1 MAVQEHRG
9 QRPEAERAI
18 LSVRNLTTV
27 FYTEKETIRA
37 VEGISF
43 DLLPGETIG
52 IVGESG
58 SGKTVTA
65 KSLMR
70 LIKPPGQ
77 ILDGSS
83 IRFHHLETV
92 RDFAARFSKRT
103 VNVTALEEQRDPQ
116 DLMDSKRIDASPEM
130 FGYDDPGKV
139 ELADLLTAGYGEEL
153 GLIDDDDCIFVT
165 DGEPSSPESIRDG
178 FIEITRLS
186 GKPQRLMRGGRLAM
200 VFQDPLTSL
209 NPVYTVGNQLKEA
222 LRIHQKLRGEK
233 ATREAARLLE
243 AVGIPDARRR
253 VTEYPHQFSGGMR
266 QRVVIAMALACDP
279 EILICDEPTTALDVT
294 IQAQI
299 LEYLEMIQEE
309 ENLSIIFITH
319 DMGVIAE
326 ISERVNVMYA
336 GEIVET
342 ADAKALFATPKHPY
356 TDGLLQSIPGNQTGE
371 RLRTIEGNVPT
382 PNEVPTSCRFAPRCP
397 KVFQD
402 CHEVHP
408 TLVQVDDDEDDHVAA
423 CLLYP
428 EQMSRIE
435 AVDHHKVI
443 EERRRR
449 DRR

>member
-1 MAVQEHRG
+1 MAHQELRK
-9 QRPEAERAI
+9 QRIETEGPI

-70 LIKPPGQ
+70 LIKSPGQ

-92 RDFAARFSKRT
+92 RDFAKRFSGRT
-103 VNVTALEEQRDPQ
+103 VDVSALEEQHDSR
-116 DLMDSKRIDASPEM
+116 DLMDSERIDVTPEM
-130 FGYDDPGKV
+130 LGYEDPREVG
-139 ELADLLTAGYGEEL
+139 LADLLAAGYGEEL
-153 GLIDDDDCIFVT
+153 GLIDEDDCIFVT
-165 DGEPSSPESIRDG
+165 EGKRATPESIQSG
-178 FIEITRLS
+178 FVEITRLS

-222 LRIHQKLRGEK
+222 LRIHQNLRGEK

-266 QRVVIAMALACDP
+266 QRVVIAMALACKP
-279 EILICDEPTTALDVT
+279 EVLICDEPTTALDVT

-299 LEYLEMIQEE
+299 LDYLERIQEE
-309 ENLSIIFITH
+309 EDLSIIFITH

-326 ISERVNVMYA
+326 VSDRVNVMYA

-342 ADAKALFATPKHPY
+342 ADVDALFASPKHPY
-356 TDGLLQSIPGNQTGE
+356 TDGLLESIPGNQTGD

-382 PNEVPTSCRFAPRCP
+382 SNKVPTSCRFAPRCP
-397 KVFQD
+397 KVFED
-402 CHEVHP
+402 CHQVHP
-408 TLVQVDDDEDDHVAA
+408 TLVQVDEEEDDHVAA

-428 EQMSRIE
+428 EQMSRSE
-435 AVDHHKVI
+435 AVGHHKNI
-443 EERRRR
+443 EERRRGDNR
-449 DRR
+449 

>member
-1 MAVQEHRG
+1 MAVQELPH
-9 QRPEAERAI
+9 QRSETDRPI

-37 VEGISF
+37 VDSISF

-70 LIKPPGQ
+70 LIKQPGQ

-83 IRFHHLETV
+83 VRFHHLETV
-92 RDFAARFSKRT
+92 RNFADRFSKRT
-103 VNVTALEEQRDPQ
+103 VNVGALEEQHDPQ
-116 DLMDSKRIDASPEM
+116 DLMNSTQIDVTPEM
-130 FGYDDPGKV
+130 LGYDDPEEV
-139 ELADLLTAGYGEEL
+139 ELADLLAAGYGEAL
-153 GLIDDDDCIFVT
+153 GLIDKSDCIFVI
-165 DGEPSSPESIRDG
+165 DGEPSAPESIQDG

-200 VFQDPLTSL
+200 IFQDPLTSL

-222 LRIHQKLRGEK
+222 LRIHQNLRGEK

-266 QRVVIAMALACDP
+266 QRVVIAMALACEP
-279 EILICDEPTTALDVT
+279 EVLICDEPTTALDVT

-299 LEYLEMIQEE
+299 LDYLEMIQEE
-309 ENLSIIFITH
+309 EDLSIIFITH

-326 ISERVNVMYA
+326 VSDRVNVMYA

-342 ADAKALFATPKHPY
+342 ADVDDLFATPKHPY
-356 TDGLLQSIPGNQTGE
+356 TNGLLESIPGNQTGD

-397 KVFQD
+397 KVFAD

-408 TLVQVDDDEDDHVAA
+408 ALVEVEEDEEDHVAA

-428 EQMSRIE
+428 EQMSRPE

-443 EERRRR
+443 EERRRGDNR
-449 DRR
+449 